1 MDKLEDL
8 LSVLLSRSRLLQGK
22 NKVLERTVGQ
32 LHCQYRR
39 HSCWYLIKKIQPSMV
54 VYIWD
59 PNTQVGEAGG
69 L

>member
-8 LSVLLSRSRLLQGK
+8 LSVLLSRSRLLQGE
-22 NKVLERTVGQ
+22 NRVLERTVDQ
-32 LHCQYRR
+32 LHCQYHR
-39 HSCWYLIKKIQPSMV
+39 HPCWCVIKKIQPSMV

-59 PNTQVGEAGG
+59 PSTQVGEAGG